1 MALQTIHCTAYLG
14 MSLDGYIAGPD
25 NDLSWLDL
33 LPPPADNDMGFGAL
47 MESIDALVMGRGT
60 FDVVRGF
67 DIPWPY
73 SKPVI
78 VMSSSMTAAPEGLG
92 DIEVTSLDPAPL
104 VKELEGR
111 GMSKLYIDGG
121 AVVTSF
127 LRAGL
132 LDELITTVIPVALGG
147 GTSLFGDLPAPQWFT
162 HVSTEPF
169 ENGMVQTTYRTRVS

>member
-1 MALQTIHCTAYLG
+1 MTITCTAYLG
-14 MSLDGYIAGPD
+14 MSLDGFIAGPD
-25 NDLSWLDL
+25 NDLAWLDV
-33 LPPPADNDMGFGAL
+33 LPPPVDNDMGFGAL

-60 FDVVRGF
+60 FDVVTGF

-73 SKPVI
+73 TKPVI
-78 VMSSSMTAAPEGLG
+78 VMSKSMTEVPADIG
-92 DIEVTSLDPAPL
+92 DVEVTALDPDAL
-104 VKELEGR
+104 VDELGQR

-147 GTSLFGDLPAPQWFT
+147 GTKLFGELTGPQWFR
-162 HVSTEPF
+162 HVSSEAF
-169 ENGMVQTTYRTRVS
+169 DNGMVQTTYRRADA